1 MKTLINIAH
10 IWQPH
15 DESYHSKLDNANDS
29 LSCHKP
35 SLFTCLADNRHPLFV
50 VNFHWRSPFSYFLV
64 TFEFMSSFNH
74 FAQPSGYE
82 VCSTLNSNRTELQ
95 LWKSFH
101 GLFNFLKGEY
111 ILIMSF
117 WKMWLKIFRI
127 HSLCHCCHYSL
138 LTKRGCHPDYECVLN
153 DKAIDWKAL

>member
-117 WKMWLKIFRI
+117 WKMWLKYLEYILCVIVVII
-127 HSLCHCCHYSL
+127 HSWQNGDVILIMNVFWT
-138 LTKRGCHPDYECVLN
+138 TKQ
-153 DKAIDWKAL
+153 